1 METSNQFLSR
11 IDQGKN
17 DDAVL
22 CSVCIATYR
31 RPSLLEKLLGSLDN
45 QVLPQG
51 VAMEI
56 IVVDNDADK
65 TAEPIVRKSQHMS
78 RNRLSYFNQPLKNI
92 SLTRNMAV
100 EKASGEYILFIDDD
114 EVASPQWVTHL
125 MKTMDAYDADGVFGP
140 VIPELSPETP
150 PWMRDL
156 FYRYSSTTGGKAES
170 KWTGNCILKASVVKE
185 MREPFDPRYG
195 ITGGEDTHLFD
206 RLEHQGARFV
216 FCQEAWVSEYL
227 PPSKTRPSSLFL
239 RGLKGGNLH
248 TRRVIE
254 FAGAKRTPVRLF
266 MIGKALAFGTTSL
279 ALMIG
284 QFPISIHR
292 AQWLMKLGSNIGRF
306 LAAFGWHYKGY
317 R

>member
-1 METSNQFLSR
+1 VRTSIQFLSQ
-11 IDQGKN
+11 IDQRKN
-17 DDAVL
+17 DEAVL

-31 RPSLLEKLLGSLDN
+31 RPPLLERLLRSLEN
-45 QVLPQG
+45 QLLPQG
-51 VAMEI
+51 VEMEI

-65 TAEPIVRKSQHMS
+65 SAEPIVSKFQNVA

-114 EVASPQWVTHL
+114 EVASPQWLTYL
-125 MKTMDAYDADGVFGP
+125 MKTLDAFDADGVFGP
-140 VIPELSPETP
+140 VVPELSTKTP

-156 FYRYSSTTGGKAES
+156 FYRYSSRTGGKAES
-170 KWTGNCILKASVVKE
+170 KWTGNCILKAPLLKK

-195 ITGGEDTHLFD
+195 ITGGEDTHLF
-206 RLEHQGARFV
+206 A
-216 FCQEAWVSEYL
+216 
-227 PPSKTRPSSLFL
+227 PSKTRPSSLFL

-266 MIGKALAFGTTSL
+266 MIAKALAFGTTSL

-284 QFPISIHR
+284 QFPITMHR
-292 AQWLMKLGSNIGRF
+292 AQWLMKFGSNIGRF

>member
-1 METSNQFLSR
+1 MGTSNQFLSR

-17 DDAVL
+17 DTVL

-31 RPSLLEKLLGSLDN
+31 RPPLLERLLRSLEN
-45 QVLPQG
+45 QILPEG
-51 VAMEI
+51 VEMEI

-65 TAEPIVRKSQHMS
+65 SAEPVVSKFQHMS
-78 RNRLSYFNQPLKNI
+78 WSGLSYFNQPLKNI

-114 EVASPQWVTHL
+114 EVASPRWLTYL
-125 MKTMDAYDADGVFGP
+125 MKTLDAFDADGVFGP
-140 VIPELSPETP
+140 VVPELNTETP
-150 PWMRDL
+150 PWMGDL
-156 FYRYSSTTGGKAES
+156 FYRYSSSTGAKAES
-170 KWTGNCILKASVVKE
+170 KWTGNCILKASLLKK
-185 MREPFDPRYG
+185 MGEPFDPRYG

-206 RLEHQGARFV
+206 RLEQQGARFV

-254 FAGAKRTPVRLF
+254 FAGAKKILVRMF
-266 MIGKALAFGTTSL
+266 MVAKAIAFGTTSL

-284 QFPISIHR
+284 QFPNRGHR
-292 AQWLMKLGSNIGRF
+292 AQWLIKLGSNVGRL